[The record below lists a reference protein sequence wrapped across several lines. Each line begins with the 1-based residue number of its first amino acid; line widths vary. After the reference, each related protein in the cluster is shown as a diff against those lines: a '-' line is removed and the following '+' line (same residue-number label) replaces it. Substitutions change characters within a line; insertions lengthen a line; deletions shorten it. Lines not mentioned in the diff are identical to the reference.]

1 MVMIIQTG
9 ITNIIRTKLDN
20 IHMTDRQIEQI
31 AIRVADI
38 VIQALEDKQQEW
50 DKALVADLH
59 ESLPQ
64 QDKEQKLL
72 TELAEAMTAL
82 DYNLKQENYPRCA
95 ELKATIIYLE
105 QQLKQI

>member
-20 IHMTDRQIEQI
+20 IHMTDRQIEQM

-50 DKALVADLH
+50 DKALVADLQSQNT
-59 ESLPQ
+59 EQ
-64 QDKEQKLL
+64 QLL
-72 TELAEAMTAL
+72 AQLATAMTQLDFAL
-82 DYNLKQENYPRCA
+82 SNEDYTQCA
-95 ELKATIIYLE
+95 ELK
-105 QQLKQI
+105 KQILKIENQLNKFK

>member
-20 IHMTDRQIEQI
+20 IHMTDRQIEQM

-38 VIQALEDKQQEW
+38 VIQALEDKQHEW

-59 ESLPQ
+59 EQ
-64 QDKEQKLL
+64 N
-72 TELAEAMTAL
+72 T
-82 DYNLKQENYPRCA
+82 
-95 ELKATIIYLE
+95 
-105 QQLKQI
+105 

>member
-20 IHMTDRQIEQI
+20 INMTDRQIEQM

-59 ESLPQ
+59 EQNTEQ
-64 QDKEQKLL
+64 QLL
-72 TELAEAMTAL
+72 AQLAAFMTQLDFAL
-82 DYNLKQENYPRCA
+82 SSEDYAKCA
-95 ELKATIIYLE
+95 ELQEQIIKIE
-105 QQLKQI
+105 NQLNKYK

>member
-1 MVMIIQTG
+1 MIWNILTG
-9 ITNIIRTKLDN
+9 NRNIIRIKIDN

-59 ESLPQ
+59 EQNTEQQLLAQLASFMTQLDFSLS
-64 QDKEQKLL
+64 
-72 TELAEAMTAL
+72 AE
-82 DYNLKQENYPRCA
+82 DYARCA
-95 ELKATIIYLE
+95 EL
-105 QQLKQI
+105 QKQIIIIENQLNKYK

>member
-20 IHMTDRQIEQI
+20 IHMTDRQIEQM

-59 ESLPQ
+59 EQNTEQ
-64 QDKEQKLL
+64 QLL
-72 TELAEAMTAL
+72 AQLATAMTQLDFAL
-82 DYNLKQENYPRCA
+82 SNEDYARCA
-95 ELKATIIYLE
+95 ELK
-105 QQLKQI
+105 QQILNIENQLNKYK

>member
-1 MVMIIQTG
+1 MSIQTG

-20 IHMTDRQIEQI
+20 IHMTDRQIEQM

-59 ESLPQ
+59 EQNTEQQLLAQLASFMTQLDFSLS
-64 QDKEQKLL
+64 
-72 TELAEAMTAL
+72 AE
-82 DYNLKQENYPRCA
+82 DYVRCA
-95 ELKATIIYLE
+95 EL
-105 QQLKQI
+105 QKQIIIIENQLNKYK

>member
-1 MVMIIQTG
+1 MNIQTG

-20 IHMTDRQIEQI
+20 IHMTDRQIEQM

-59 ESLPQ
+59 EQNTEQ
-64 QDKEQKLL
+64 QLL
-72 TELAEAMTAL
+72 AQLATAMTQLDFAL
-82 DYNLKQENYPRCA
+82 GNEDYTRCA
-95 ELKATIIYLE
+95 EL
-105 QQLKQI
+105 QKQILIIENQLNKYK

>member
-1 MVMIIQTG
+1 MIWNIQTG
-9 ITNIIRTKLDN
+9 ITNIIQTKLDN

-59 ESLPQ
+59 EQNTEQQLLAQLASFMTQLDFSLS
-64 QDKEQKLL
+64 
-72 TELAEAMTAL
+72 AE
-82 DYNLKQENYPRCA
+82 DYARCA
-95 ELKATIIYLE
+95 EL
-105 QQLKQI
+105 QKQIIIIENQLNKYK

>member
-1 MVMIIQTG
+1 MTLQTG

-20 IHMTDRQIEQI
+20 IHMTDRQIEQM

-59 ESLPQ
+59 EQNTEQ
-64 QDKEQKLL
+64 QLL
-72 TELAEAMTAL
+72 AQLATAMTQLDFAL
-82 DYNLKQENYPRCA
+82 SNEDYVQCA
-95 ELKATIIYLE
+95 ELK
-105 QQLKQI
+105 KQILKIENQLNKYK